1 MKHKHKIIIA
11 VFAAVLLCL
20 GGASFSYATKAPD
33 PAKALNAQYFQADNI
48 VKTQADKTAHS
59 YFIAGNNVTLENQ
72 IDGILFAAGSNV
84 DHSAKAEYS
93 FMAGNAINFYG
104 ENSKDIFMAG
114 NNISIKESAK
124 LGRDLFAAGSTI
136 NIDAPIQGNA
146 FLAAEQINLGKNAKI
161 NGNLEV
167 SAEKINF
174 ADGSHINGALV
185 YNDDAS
191 VLGLDKKNTAKYVAT
206 YASESK
212 QVDKHLFK
220 AFAQSLLGLGFL
232 IKTFGLILIFIV
244 LGALTPRSFK
254 TLGDL
259 KFKDFVISGL
269 KGICGII
276 LIPILVILLICS
288 LIGIPLSVIL
298 LTLYIF
304 TLFISSS
311 LTAIWAI
318 RTISTKLFKLKPN
331 YYAEAIIGI
340 FIMQVLILLPY
351 VGATISVIAVCCGFG
366 LAMHIFKCNHRPQL
380 SKKNK

>member
-11 VFAAVLLCL
+11 VFAAALLCL

-48 VKTQADKTAHS
+48 VKVQDDKTSHS
-59 YFIAGNNVTLENQ
+59 YFVAGNNITLKNQ
-72 IDGILFAAGSNV
+72 IDGILFTAGNNV
-84 DHSAKAEYS
+84 DHSAKAEYG

-124 LGRDLFAAGSTI
+124 LGRDLFATGSTI
-136 NIDAPIQGNA
+136 DIDAPIQGNA

-191 VLGLDKKNTAKYVAT
+191 VLGLDKENTAKYIST

-232 IKTFGLILIFIV
+232 IKTFGLILIFII

-254 TLGDL
+254 ALSDIKL
-259 KFKDFVISGL
+259 KDFVISGL
-269 KGICGII
+269 KGLCGII
-276 LIPILVILLICS
+276 IAPILIMLLICS
-288 LIGIPLSVIL
+288 LIGIPLSVISL
-298 LTLYIF
+298 ALYVF

-318 RTISTKLFKLKPN
+318 RAISTKLFKLKAN
-331 YYAEAIIGI
+331 YYAEAILGI
-340 FIMQVLILLPY
+340 FIMQVLMLLPY
-351 VGATISVIAVCCGFG
+351 IGTAIAIIAVCCGFG
-366 LAMHIFKCNHRPQL
+366 LAMHLFKCNHRPQL